1 MGKASLL
8 GIALVSAMAFSGLPA
23 WAEGDAEAGA
33 KVFNKCKA
41 CHTVEEG
48 DKHRVGPNLWGVMG
62 RQAGTADGYTKY
74 SDDMVAAGAAGLVW
88 SEETLASYIKKDGG
102 TKEYIGTFIGKDK
115 AKTKMVFPGLTDDE
129 DVANLIA
136 FLKANTQ

>member
-1 MGKASLL
+1 MRTTKLL
-8 GIALVSAMAFSGLPA
+8 GIAMVSAIAFAGSPA

-48 DKHRVGPNLWGVMG
+48 GKHRVGPNLWGVFG

-74 SDDMVAAGAAGLVW
+74 SDDMIAAGAAGLVW
-88 SEETLASYIKKDGG
+88 SEETLAGYIKKDGG
-102 TKEYIGTFIGKDK
+102 AKKFIGSYIDKTK
-115 AKTKMVFPGLTDDE
+115 AKTKMAFPGLKKDE
-129 DVANLIA
+129 DVDNLVA
-136 FLKANTQ
+136 YFKENTQ

>member
-1 MGKASLL
+1 MRPTKLL
-8 GIALVSAMAFSGLPA
+8 GIAIVSAIAFAGSHA

-48 DKHRVGPNLWGVMG
+48 GKHRVGPNLWGMFG

-74 SDDMVAAGAAGLVW
+74 SDDMVAAGVAGLVW
-88 SEETLASYIKKDGG
+88 SEETLASYIRKEDGNKKF
-102 TKEYIGTFIGKDK
+102 IGTFIDKKK
-115 AKTKMVFPGLTDDE
+115 AKTKMAFQGLKKDE
-129 DVANLIA
+129 DVDNLVA
-136 FLKANTQ
+136 YFMENTQ